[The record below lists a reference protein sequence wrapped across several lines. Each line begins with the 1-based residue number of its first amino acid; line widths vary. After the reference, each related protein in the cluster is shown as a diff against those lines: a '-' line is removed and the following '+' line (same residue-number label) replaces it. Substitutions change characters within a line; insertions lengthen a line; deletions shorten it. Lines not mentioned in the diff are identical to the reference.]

1 MLFEFDFGF
10 DFAPAAAND
19 RMLQIFDRL
28 VAHGAYTWLKHHAG
42 SPSLSFVR
50 TPRSMRLPP

>member
-1 MLFEFDFGF
+1 MKVHEALLELDFGF

-28 VAHGAYTWLKHHAG
+28 VAHGTYTFLRQHA
-42 SPSLSFVR
+42 
-50 TPRSMRLPP
+50 